1 MQCDPRGALFLLYR
15 KCDAISCKVKKAG
28 DPAKNAEV
36 ISLSAVSVIAKI
48 PWENFIPED

>member
-1 MQCDPRGALFLLYR
+1 MVLAGSFAE
-15 KCDAISCKVKKAG
+15 KKAG